1 MKCTLRIFA
10 LTAAL
15 CLLAGAWIK
24 GARDGYRAGALEV
37 GQSAYAA
44 GRAEG
49 IRLEA
54 AALKRCMP
62 WASWGKQHVVICQ
75 ETRP

>member
-1 MKCTLRIFA
+1 MKSTLRISA
-10 LTAAL
+10 LAVAL
-15 CLLAGAWIK
+15 CLIAGAWIK

-54 AALKRCMP
+54 AALKRCVP
-62 WASWGKQHVVICQ
+62 GASWGKQHVVICQ

>member
-1 MKCTLRIFA
+1 MKSAIRI
-10 LTAAL
+10 LTVAVAL

-24 GARDGYRAGALEV
+24 GARDGYRAGAIEV

-62 WASWGKQHVVICQ
+62 WSSWGKQHVVIRQ
-75 ETRP
+75 EARP

>member
-1 MKCTLRIFA
+1 MKPAIRI
-10 LTAAL
+10 LTVAAAL

-54 AALKRCMP
+54 ASLKRCMP
-62 WASWGKQHVVICQ
+62 WSAWSKYRVVICQ
-75 ETRP
+75 EQRR